1 MAKRIEWIPDAI
13 PSMDCPAAPFVDDF
27 EDKVITRLERHAE
40 QRPPVSEALIKLS
53 KPAKRQGESANRE
66 PASLSR

>member
-1 MAKRIEWIPDAI
+1 MVTRIEWIPDTI

-27 EDKVITRLERHAE
+27 EDKVITHLERLAE

-53 KPAKRQGESANRE
+53 KAC
-66 PASLSR
+66 

>member
-1 MAKRIEWIPDAI
+1 MVKRIEWIPDAI

-27 EDKVITRLERHAE
+27 ENKVITCLETLAE

-53 KPAKRQGESANRE
+53 KAC
-66 PASLSR
+66 

>member
-1 MAKRIEWIPDAI
+1 MVKRIEWIPDTI

-27 EDKVITRLERHAE
+27 EDKVITRLETRAE

-53 KPAKRQGESANRE
+53 KAR
-66 PASLSR
+66 